1 MAWENWRDLK
11 VMINIMSDPPCI
23 MYSDS
28 VDSSVDV
35 GVGEG
40 EKDKVR
46 NVRRPCRSAGLQVFF
61 LSKL

>member
-1 MAWENWRDLK
+1 MAWENLCDLK
-11 VMINIMSDPPCI
+11 VMINIMSDPPPPSCI

-28 VDSSVDV
+28 DSDDSSVDV

-46 NVRRPCRSAGLQVFF
+46 NVRRPCRSAGL
-61 LSKL
+61 LSK